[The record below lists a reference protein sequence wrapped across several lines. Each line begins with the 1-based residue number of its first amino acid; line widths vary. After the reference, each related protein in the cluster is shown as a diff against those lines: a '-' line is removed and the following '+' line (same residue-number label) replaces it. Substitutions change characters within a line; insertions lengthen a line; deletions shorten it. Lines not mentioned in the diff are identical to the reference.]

1 MYVCQCVLLEMTQY
15 FLNASGTEDY
25 TVDPSPAAE
34 DSYDKSSPDTQ
45 QDISSSSPH
54 VTAAVEDTR
63 YAATR
68 RRRLLLMDDDDNSDN
83 GEETA

>member
-1 MYVCQCVLLEMTQY
+1 MYVCQYVLLEVTYY

-34 DSYDKSSPDTQ
+34 DSYDKSSPDT

-68 RRRLLLMDDDDNSDN
+68 RRRLLLMDDDDNSNN

>member
-1 MYVCQCVLLEMTQY
+1 MYASVFCWRC

-25 TVDPSPAAE
+25 TVDPLPTAE

-45 QDISSSSPH
+45 QDISSTSPH
-54 VTAAVEDTR
+54 VTTAVEDTR
-63 YAATR
+63 YAATKI
-68 RRRLLLMDDDDNSDN
+68 RRLLLMDDDDNSNN